1 MMVYLD
7 YAATTPVDD
16 TVLANYVKSCREY
29 PGNAN
34 SSHSLGE
41 SAKRVIDDTSQRIL
55 SQFQRDSYEVIYT
68 SGATEANNLAILG
81 AMGAKGHPKK
91 HLITTGY
98 EHSSVI
104 ACFSWLAK
112 NGHDIDI
119 VESDRYGRVDRY
131 DLAKKIRPDTQ
142 LISIGAV
149 SGEIGIIQDIQEIG
163 EMLQAYPEIIFHAD
177 LSQAVGKIDLQ
188 MSRVDLATF
197 SGHKIYGLK
206 GIGALLRR
214 KEVAL
219 APILYGGKSVTALRP
234 GTPPVPLIIS
244 LADALDRVNQAS
256 QKKHLQVVDIQQ
268 YLRKSLRDIPGV
280 CWNSHEFCV
289 PEINN
294 ISVLGH
300 SAKDLQ
306 KALSDKEIYV
316 STQSACSSDASLSAQ
331 ILRLTQS
338 EKRAS
343 SSLRI
348 SLSPLTST
356 AELDCFIQAL
366 KEALSC

>member
-1 MMVYLD
+1 MVYLD
-7 YAATTPVDD
+7 YAATTPVDE
-16 TVLANYVKSCREY
+16 TVLANYVKACREY

-34 SSHSLGE
+34 SAHSLGE
-41 SAKRVIDDTSQRIL
+41 SAKRVIDDSSHRIL
-55 SQFQRDSYEVIYT
+55 SQFRRDSYEVIYT

-81 AMGAKGHPKK
+81 ALRASEHSKK

-119 VESDRYGRVDRY
+119 VESDRYGRVDRR
-131 DLAKKIRPDTQ
+131 DLAQKIRPDTQ

-149 SGEIGIIQDIQEIG
+149 SGEIGIVQDIREIG
-163 EMLQAYPEIIFHAD
+163 EMLAEYPGIIFHTD

-188 MSRVDLATF
+188 LPRVDLATF

-206 GIGALLRR
+206 GIGALLKR

-219 APILYGGKSVTALRP
+219 APILAGGKSVTSLRP

-256 QKKHLQVVDIQQ
+256 QKNHRQVVETQQ
-268 YLRKSLRDIPGV
+268 YLRKLLLDVPGV
-280 CWNSHEFCV
+280 CWNSNEFCV

-294 ISVLGH
+294 ISVMGH
-300 SAKDLQ
+300 SAKELQ

-316 STQSACSSDASLSAQ
+316 STQSACSSDMSLSAQ

-338 EKRAS
+338 ETRAS

-356 AELDCFIQAL
+356 AELDYFIRVL